1 MQEFERIEFV
11 KEEDGNKLY
20 VNGEQVDIS
29 DCKSINIGCTVEDGY
44 FEITAEKRVCFLSNG
59 PLVRKG

>member
-1 MQEFERIEFV
+1 MKEFERIEFV

-20 VNGEQVDIS
+20 VNGERVDIS
-29 DCKSINIGCTVEDGY
+29 GCTSITIKGDGDY
-44 FEITAEKRVCFLSNG
+44 FELVAEKRVCFLSNG

>member
-20 VNGEQVDIS
+20 VNGERVDIS
-29 DCKSINIGCTVEDGY
+29 DCKSINIKVAEDGNH
-44 FEITAEKRVCFLSNG
+44 FEVTTEKRVCFLCNG
-59 PLVRKG
+59 TLEKKG